1 MMYTYQQRGTDMQL
15 TKLNPN
21 MTEVSFGETTVLFS
35 YNTPVAYTDEKGN
48 HFKTDKKWS
57 NTTSKHINKW
67 LAGEP
72 AQLVNQSVLD
82 NLIK

>member
-1 MMYTYQQRGTDMQL
+1 MQL

-21 MTEVSFGETTVLFS
+21 MTEVSLGDRTVLFS
-35 YNTPVAYTDEKGN
+35 YNTPVAYTDGKGN

-57 NTTSKHINKW
+57 ATTSKHINKW
-67 LAGEP
+67 LAGKP
-72 AQLVNQSVLD
+72 AKSVPQAELD